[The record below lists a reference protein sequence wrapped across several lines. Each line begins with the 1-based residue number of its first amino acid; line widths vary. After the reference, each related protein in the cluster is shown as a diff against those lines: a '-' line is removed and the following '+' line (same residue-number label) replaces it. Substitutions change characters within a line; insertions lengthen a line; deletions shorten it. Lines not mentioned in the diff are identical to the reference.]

1 MHTNWLTRRVTIGGV
16 STQIAIR
23 LDDAELA
30 ALDAEVRAG
39 RAASRSDAVR
49 RGIAY
54 IRRAQRYRE
63 DEQRLIELAC
73 RGESVYPD
81 LDGLLDLPHP
91 PLD

>member
-1 MHTNWLTRRVTIGGV
+1 MGFM

-23 LDDAELA
+23 LTDEELR
-30 ALDAEVRAG
+30 ALDAEVQAG

-54 IRRAQRYRE
+54 IKRAQRYRGE
-63 DEQRLIELAC
+63 EARLVELVR
-73 RGESVYPD
+73 RGESAYPE
-81 LDGLLDLPHP
+81 LEGIYDLPRP